1 MSVSSSSSPERYC
14 LGGLMKDIDKEP
26 SPRDFDFDS
35 KDETSYKTSGEQ
47 KLSLDSLYSFNS
59 SNSLFSPAID
69 NNKMGSQDSPI
80 KGDNSFLFSQKSILS
95 AFSSQKTT
103 ILLQKSLMEA
113 SKDALNNIINEMS
126 GCYST
131 IIKNK
136 NGNYFCSDLFKVC
149 DKKQRIKILKEVSNT
164 MSEDCVDEY
173 GTHPIQTLI
182 ELAAS
187 EEEYKLLLLSF
198 NDYNKILR
206 AALNQNG
213 TYVIQKLIRHIP
225 EKYRMEFNLIFV
237 KFICILSMDMYGV
250 CTVIK
255 FINYTKNEIIEKQ
268 LLNLILTNFVNISEN
283 QYGNYLIQNIMEQW
297 WNTSKGLYLKKLCI
311 DKFHLLAGNHYSSYV
326 CDMFLKLSSY
336 EDKSLLM
343 SSLINCKTIN
353 LISCNN
359 SGKII
364 MNKLMNALK
373 QNKDEK
379 GNAFKN
385 NNNPLSMNNI
395 VNNKINVIKK
405 EKNEK
410 NDGNNN
416 HQK

>member
-26 SPRDFDFDS
+26 SPRDYDFDS

-47 KLSLDSLYSFNS
+47 KLSLDSIYSFRS
-59 SNSLFSPAID
+59 SNSLFTPSIEKSNFNSED
-69 NNKMGSQDSPI
+69 LKI
-80 KGDNSFLFSQKSILS
+80 KTGNPFGFSKKTILS
-95 AFSSQKTT
+95 AFTSQKTT
-103 ILLQKSLMEA
+103 IILQKSLNNA
-113 SKDALNNIINEMS
+113 SKETLDNIIDEMS
-126 GCYST
+126 GCYSSV
-131 IIKNK
+131 IRNK

-149 DKKQRIKILKEVSNT
+149 DKSQRIKVLKELSNT
-164 MSEDCVDEY
+164 LSEDCIDEY

-182 ELAAS
+182 ELAES
-187 EEEYKLLLLSF
+187 EDEYKLLLLSF

-206 AALNQNG
+206 AALSQNG

-237 KFICILSMDMYGV
+237 KFVCILSMDMYGV

-283 QYGNYLIQNIMEQW
+283 QYGNYLVQNIMEQW
-297 WNTSKGLYLKKLCI
+297 WKTSKGLYLKKICI

-326 CDMFLKLSSY
+326 CDIFLKLSSL
-336 EDKSLLM
+336 EDKKLLM

-353 LISCNN
+353 LFNCSN

-364 MNKLMNALK
+364 MNKLMNSLR
-373 QNKDEK
+373 QTKDS
-379 GNAFKN
+379 NNYKN
-385 NNNPLSMNNI
+385 SKIPNNFNNI
-395 VNNKINVIKK
+395 KVVKK
-405 EKNEK
+405 EKNEI
-410 NDGNNN
+410 NDGNSH
-416 HQK
+416 HQKEL

>member
-26 SPRDFDFDS
+26 SPRDYDFDS

-47 KLSLDSLYSFNS
+47 KLSLDSIYSFRS
-59 SNSLFSPAID
+59 SNSIFTPSIEKSNFNSEDVKIKTGSPFFFSKKTI
-69 NNKMGSQDSPI
+69 M
-80 KGDNSFLFSQKSILS
+80 S
-95 AFSSQKTT
+95 AFTNQKTT
-103 ILLQKSLMEA
+103 IILQKSLNNATKETL
-113 SKDALNNIINEMS
+113 DNIIDEMS
-126 GCYST
+126 GCYSSV
-131 IIKNK
+131 IRNK

-149 DKKQRIKILKEVSNT
+149 DKSQRIKVLKELSNT
-164 MSEDCVDEY
+164 LSEDCIDEY

-182 ELAAS
+182 ELAES
-187 EEEYKLLLLSF
+187 EDEYKLLLLSF

-206 AALNQNG
+206 AALSQNG

-237 KFICILSMDMYGV
+237 KFVCILSMDMYGV

-283 QYGNYLIQNIMEQW
+283 QYGNYLVQNIMEQW
-297 WNTSKGLYLKKLCI
+297 WKTSKGIYLKKICI

-326 CDMFLKLSSY
+326 CDIFLKLSSL
-336 EDKSLLM
+336 EDKKLLM

-353 LISCNN
+353 LFNCSN

-364 MNKLMNALK
+364 MNKLMNALR
-373 QNKDEK
+373 QTKDS
-379 GNAFKN
+379 NNYKN
-385 NNNPLSMNNI
+385 CKIPNSFNNI
-395 VNNKINVIKK
+395 KVIKK
-405 EKNEK
+405 EKNEIT
-410 NDGNNN
+410 DGKSTINNN
-416 HQK
+416 CK

>member
-1 MSVSSSSSPERYC
+1 
-14 LGGLMKDIDKEP
+14 MKDIDKEP
-26 SPRDFDFDS
+26 SPRDYDFDS

-47 KLSLDSLYSFNS
+47 KLSLDSIYSFRSSNSIFTPSIDKSSFNS
-59 SNSLFSPAID
+59 EDLKIKTGSLF
-69 NNKMGSQDSPI
+69 G
-80 KGDNSFLFSQKSILS
+80 FSKKTILS

-103 ILLQKSLMEA
+103 IILQKSLNNA
-113 SKDALNNIINEMS
+113 SKETLDNIIDEMS
-126 GCYST
+126 GCYSSV
-131 IIKNK
+131 IRNK

-149 DKKQRIKILKEVSNT
+149 DKSQRIKVLKELSNT
-164 MSEDCVDEY
+164 LSEDCIDEY

-182 ELAAS
+182 ELAES
-187 EEEYKLLLLSF
+187 EDEYKLLLLSF

-206 AALNQNG
+206 AALSQNG

-237 KFICILSMDMYGV
+237 KFVCILSMDMYGV

-283 QYGNYLIQNIMEQW
+283 QYGNYLVQNIMEQW
-297 WNTSKGLYLKKLCI
+297 WKTSKGLYLKKICI

-326 CDMFLKLSSY
+326 CDIFLKLSSI
-336 EDKSLLM
+336 EDKKLLM

-353 LISCNN
+353 LFNCSN

-364 MNKLMNALK
+364 MNKLMSALR
-373 QNKDEK
+373 QTKDS
-379 GNAFKN
+379 N
-385 NNNPLSMNNI
+385 NYK
-395 VNNKINVIKK
+395 NNKIPSNFNNIKVVKIVKK
-405 EKNEK
+405 EII
-410 NDGNNN
+410 DGHSH
-416 HQK
+416 HQQ

>member
-26 SPRDFDFDS
+26 SPRDYDFDS

-47 KLSLDSLYSFNS
+47 KLSLDSIYSFRS
-59 SNSLFSPAID
+59 SNSIFTPSIEKSNFNSEDSKIKTGNPFS
-69 NNKMGSQDSPI
+69 
-80 KGDNSFLFSQKSILS
+80 FSKKTILS
-95 AFSSQKTT
+95 SFTSQKTT
-103 ILLQKSLMEA
+103 IILQKSLNNA
-113 SKDALNNIINEMS
+113 SKETLDNIIDEMS
-126 GCYST
+126 GCYSSV
-131 IIKNK
+131 IRNK

-149 DKKQRIKILKEVSNT
+149 DKSQRIKVLKELSNT
-164 MSEDCVDEY
+164 LSEDCIDEY

-182 ELAAS
+182 ELAES
-187 EEEYKLLLLSF
+187 EDEYKLLLLSF

-206 AALNQNG
+206 AALSQNG

-237 KFICILSMDMYGV
+237 KFVCILSMDMYGV

-283 QYGNYLIQNIMEQW
+283 QYGNYLVQNIMEQW
-297 WNTSKGLYLKKLCI
+297 WKTSKGIYLKKICI

-326 CDMFLKLSSY
+326 CDIFLKLSSL
-336 EDKSLLM
+336 EDKKLLM

-353 LISCNN
+353 LFNCSN

-364 MNKLMNALK
+364 MNKLMNALR
-373 QNKDEK
+373 QTKDS
-379 GNAFKN
+379 NNYKN
-385 NNNPLSMNNI
+385 CKIPNSFNNI
-395 VNNKINVIKK
+395 KVIKK
-405 EKNEK
+405 EKNEIT
-410 NDGNNN
+410 DGKSAINNN
-416 HQK
+416 CK

>member
-26 SPRDFDFDS
+26 SPRDYDFDS

-47 KLSLDSLYSFNS
+47 KLSLDSIYSFRS
-59 SNSLFSPAID
+59 SNSIFTPSIEKSNFNSEDVKIKTGNPFS
-69 NNKMGSQDSPI
+69 
-80 KGDNSFLFSQKSILS
+80 FSKKTILS
-95 AFSSQKTT
+95 SFTSQKTT
-103 ILLQKSLMEA
+103 IILQKSLNNA
-113 SKDALNNIINEMS
+113 SKETLDNIINEMS
-126 GCYST
+126 GCYSSV
-131 IIKNK
+131 IRNK

-149 DKKQRIKILKEVSNT
+149 DKSQRIKVLKELSNT
-164 MSEDCVDEY
+164 LSEDCIDEY

-182 ELAAS
+182 ELAES
-187 EEEYKLLLLSF
+187 EDEYKLLLLSF

-206 AALNQNG
+206 AALSQNG

-237 KFICILSMDMYGV
+237 KFVCILSMDMYGV

-283 QYGNYLIQNIMEQW
+283 QYGNYLVQNIMEQW
-297 WNTSKGLYLKKLCI
+297 WKTSKGIYLKKICI

-326 CDMFLKLSSY
+326 CDIFLKLSSL
-336 EDKSLLM
+336 EDKKLLM

-353 LISCNN
+353 LFNCSN

-364 MNKLMNALK
+364 MNKLMNALR
-373 QNKDEK
+373 QTKDS
-379 GNAFKN
+379 NNYKN
-385 NNNPLSMNNI
+385 CKIPNSFNNI
-395 VNNKINVIKK
+395 KVIKK
-405 EKNEK
+405 EKNEIT
-410 NDGNNN
+410 DGKSTINNN
-416 HQK
+416 CK

>member
-26 SPRDFDFDS
+26 SPRDYDFDS

-47 KLSLDSLYSFNS
+47 KLSLDSIYSFRS
-59 SNSLFSPAID
+59 SNSIFTPSIEKSNFNSEDVKIKTGSPFS
-69 NNKMGSQDSPI
+69 
-80 KGDNSFLFSQKSILS
+80 FSKKTILS
-95 AFSSQKTT
+95 SFTSQKTT
-103 ILLQKSLMEA
+103 IILQKSLNNA
-113 SKDALNNIINEMS
+113 SKETLDNIIDEMS
-126 GCYST
+126 GCYSSV
-131 IIKNK
+131 IRNK

-149 DKKQRIKILKEVSNT
+149 DKSQRIKVLKELSNT
-164 MSEDCVDEY
+164 LSEDCIDEY

-182 ELAAS
+182 ELAES
-187 EEEYKLLLLSF
+187 EDEYKLLLLSF

-206 AALNQNG
+206 AALSQNG

-237 KFICILSMDMYGV
+237 KFVCILSMDMYGV

-283 QYGNYLIQNIMEQW
+283 QYGNYLVQNIMEQW
-297 WNTSKGLYLKKLCI
+297 WKTNKGLYLKKICI

-326 CDMFLKLSSY
+326 CDIFLKLSSL
-336 EDKSLLM
+336 EDKKLLM

-353 LISCNN
+353 LFNCSN

-364 MNKLMNALK
+364 MNKLMNALR
-373 QNKDEK
+373 QTKDS
-379 GNAFKN
+379 NNYKN
-385 NNNPLSMNNI
+385 CKIPNNFNNI
-395 VNNKINVIKK
+395 KVVKK
-405 EKNEK
+405 EKNDTI
-410 NDGNNN
+410 DGNSH
-416 HQK
+416 HQQ

>member
-26 SPRDFDFDS
+26 SPRDYDFDS

-47 KLSLDSLYSFNS
+47 KLSLDSIYSFRS
-59 SNSLFSPAID
+59 SNSIFTPSIEKSNFNSEDVKIKTGNPFS
-69 NNKMGSQDSPI
+69 
-80 KGDNSFLFSQKSILS
+80 FSKKTILS
-95 AFSSQKTT
+95 SFTSQKTT
-103 ILLQKSLMEA
+103 IILQKSLNNA
-113 SKDALNNIINEMS
+113 SKETLDNIIDEMS
-126 GCYST
+126 GCYSSV
-131 IIKNK
+131 IRNK

-149 DKKQRIKILKEVSNT
+149 DKSQRIKVLKELSNT
-164 MSEDCVDEY
+164 LSEDCIDEY

-182 ELAAS
+182 ELAES
-187 EEEYKLLLLSF
+187 EDEYKLLLLSF

-206 AALNQNG
+206 AALSQNG

-237 KFICILSMDMYGV
+237 KFVCILSMDMYGV

-283 QYGNYLIQNIMEQW
+283 QYGNYLVQNIMEQW
-297 WNTSKGLYLKKLCI
+297 WKTNKGLYLKKICI

-326 CDMFLKLSSY
+326 CDIFLKLSSL
-336 EDKSLLM
+336 EDKKLLM

-353 LISCNN
+353 LFNCSN

-364 MNKLMNALK
+364 MNKLMNALR
-373 QNKDEK
+373 QTKDS
-379 GNAFKN
+379 NNYKN
-385 NNNPLSMNNI
+385 CKIPNNFNNI
-395 VNNKINVIKK
+395 KVVKK
-405 EKNEK
+405 EKNDAI
-410 NDGNNN
+410 DGNNH
-416 HQK
+416 HQQ